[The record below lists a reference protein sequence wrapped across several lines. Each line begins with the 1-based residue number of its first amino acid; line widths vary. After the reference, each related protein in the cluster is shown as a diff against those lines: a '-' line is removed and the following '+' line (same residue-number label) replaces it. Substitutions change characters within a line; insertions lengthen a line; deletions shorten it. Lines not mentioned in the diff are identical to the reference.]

1 MDWNKAIKEFK
12 IYLSIERSLSNN
24 TVSAYISDIEK
35 FAKHLKNIS
44 PLEVNRKN
52 LMSFIDFL
60 GEKSISARSRAR
72 NLSSIKSFYNYLIF
86 DNQLE
91 NNPCENIHSPKL
103 EKKLPI
109 FLSIEEV
116 DKIIESV
123 DLSQENGERDR
134 NILETLYS
142 CGLRVSELVNL
153 KISNI
158 DFNDQY
164 IKIIGKGNKQRI
176 VPINKTLITYLNI
189 YINNIRSK
197 NNIKKGHEDFLFLN
211 KRGTKLSREMI
222 FLIVK
227 KYIKQANIQKNISPH
242 TFRHSF
248 ATHLVEGGADLRA
261 VQEMLGHSNITT
273 TEIYTHLDTNYLK
286 EEIINFHPRS

>member
-12 IYLSIERSLSNN
+12 IYLSIERNLSNH

-35 FAKHLKNIS
+35 FAENFKNIS
-44 PLEVNRKN
+44 PLKIKRKN

-60 GEKSISARSRAR
+60 GKKSISARSRAR

-103 EKKLPI
+103 DKKLPI

-116 DKIIESV
+116 NKIIGSV
-123 DLSQENGERDR
+123 DLSQESGERDR

-176 VPINKTLITYLNI
+176 VPINNTLITYLNI

-197 NNIKKGHEDFLFLN
+197 NNIKKGNEDFLFLN

-227 KYIKQANIQKNISPH
+227 KYIKIANIKKNISPH

>member
-103 EKKLPI
+103 DKKLPI

-116 DKIIESV
+116 NKIIESV

-176 VPINKTLITYLNI
+176 VPINKNLITYLNI

-197 NNIKKGHEDFLFLN
+197 NNIKKGNEDFLFLN

-227 KYIKQANIQKNISPH
+227 KYIKIANIKKNISPH

>member
-12 IYLSIERSLSNN
+12 IYLMIERCLTNN
-24 TVSAYISDIEK
+24 TVNAYIKDIENFSCYCSNQYPQK
-35 FAKHLKNIS
+35 I
-44 PLEVNRKN
+44 NRKD
-52 LMSFIDFL
+52 LIKYIDYL
-60 GEKSISARSRAR
+60 SKKSITARSRAR
-72 NLSSIKSFYNYLIF
+72 NLSSIKSFYNYLIY
-86 DNQLE
+86 DKQIKV
-91 NNPCENIHSPKL
+91 NPCENIHSPKL

-109 FLSIEEV
+109 FLTINEIDSI
-116 DKIIESV
+116 INSI
-123 DLSQENGERDR
+123 DLSKENGERDR

-158 DFNDQY
+158 YFNENY

-176 VPINKTLITYLNI
+176 VPINEGLIKLLKI
-189 YINNIRSK
+189 YISEIRSK
-197 NNIKKGHEDFLFLN
+197 LKIQKGNQDYLFLN
-211 KRGTKLSREMI
+211 KRGSRLTREMV

-227 KYIKQANIQKNISPH
+227 KHAKIANIKKNVSPH

-261 VQEMLGHSNITT
+261 VQDMLGHSNITT

-286 EEIINFHPRS
+286 EEIINYHPRS